1 MRIGLGTAQFG
12 MPYGISNQKGKI
24 SVGEAHAIF
33 AAAAANG
40 INLIDTAAAYGDSEA
55 ALGHHLRRF
64 GEHFKVVTKTMPLSH
79 IGDATDAPR
88 FVRESFIRSLERL
101 GLERV
106 EGLLV
111 HHANDLLGP
120 KGGQIWDV
128 LQDLRTK
135 GLVARTG
142 VSAYT
147 GADIDAVLERFNIDL
162 IQVPVNI
169 LDQRL
174 LRGGQLSR
182 LAARGVEVHVRSVFL
197 QGLLLM
203 DPERLPTYFNPI
215 RQRLTELR
223 HALTERNLTATQGA
237 LAFARTLPVAVV
249 LVGVESADQLN
260 NNIVDF
266 ISARTNGLDFARFA
280 IDDESYVNPSRW
292 NLAA

>member
-1 MRIGLGTAQFG
+1 
-12 MPYGISNQKGKI
+12 MPYGISNQMGKI
-24 SVGEAHAIF
+24 SIDEVRAIL
-33 AAAAANG
+33 ATAVENG
-40 INLIDTAAAYGDSEA
+40 INLIDTAAVYSDSEA
-55 ALGHHLRRF
+55 ALGRHLRYF
-64 GEHFKVVTKTMPLSH
+64 GEHFRVVTKTMPLSH

-88 FVRESFIRSLERL
+88 FVREGFIRSLERL

-106 EGLLV
+106 DGLLV
-111 HHANDLLGP
+111 HHVNDLLGP
-120 KGGQIWDV
+120 RGGQIWDV
-128 LQDLRTK
+128 LQDLRTQ

-162 IQVPVNI
+162 IQIPLNI

-174 LRGGQLSR
+174 LRGGQLFR

-223 HALTERNLTATQGA
+223 HALTERNLTAAQGA
-237 LAFARTLPVAVV
+237 
-249 LVGVESADQLN
+249 
-260 NNIVDF
+260 
-266 ISARTNGLDFARFA
+266 
-280 IDDESYVNPSRW
+280 
-292 NLAA
+292 